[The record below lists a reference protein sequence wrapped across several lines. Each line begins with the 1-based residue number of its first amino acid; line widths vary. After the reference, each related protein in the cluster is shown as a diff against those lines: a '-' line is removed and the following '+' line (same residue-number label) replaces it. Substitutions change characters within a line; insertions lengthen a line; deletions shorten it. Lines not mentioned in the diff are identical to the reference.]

1 MNNGIY
7 YNPQPPRDWSR
18 VQSLCSITTV
28 PNSQYLVY
36 VPRTKQTIPPGQAD
50 LENQI
55 LLKGNILQYKKN
67 SSNFTKNQRYS
78 RISNIGIRGKTYATQ
93 SIKYSN
99 PNTSGLLR
107 VNSIEIPPNTIVG
120 QPNNESGPFQTNVR
134 NPFGCNSTSVQSG
147 GNLICNTLAN
157 PCTNQLIKAY
167 RIVNCASITASDVPG
182 FSNPSVAKELCWDPR
197 INTWYPKQRLTMSN
211 SGNKWPTNYKAFVSA
226 ATPSPPVLTL
236 NSNINASITLSWT
249 VIQNSCIPISS
260 FVIYQDGARL
270 KSVSYTE
277 FTTAIDN
284 LIVGQ
289 SYSFYI
295 VSVSNTVLSNASNTI
310 TVTVN

>member
-7 YNPQPPRDWSR
+7 YNPQPPRAWSR
-18 VQSLCSITTV
+18 VQALCSITTV
-28 PNSQYLVY
+28 PNSKYLVY

-55 LLKGNILQYKKN
+55 LIKGNILQYKKN

-78 RISNIGIRGKTYATQ
+78 RISNIGVRGKTYATQ
-93 SIKYSN
+93 SITYSN

-107 VNSIEIPPNTIVG
+107 INSIEIPPNTIVG
-120 QPNNESGPFQTNVR
+120 QPNNESGPFQYNVE
-134 NPFGCNSTSVQSG
+134 NPFRCNSNSVQSG

-157 PCTNQLIKAY
+157 PCTNQLIKTY
-167 RIVNCASITASDVPG
+167 KILTCASITASDVPG

-211 SGNKWPTNYKAFVSA
+211 SSNKWPTNYKALISA
-226 ATPSPPVLTL
+226 VKPAPPVLTL
-236 NSNINASITLSWT
+236 DANINSSVTLSWT

-260 FVIYQDGARL
+260 FSIYQNGTLL

-277 FTTAIDN
+277 FTTVIAN
-284 LIVGQ
+284 LIAGQ
-289 SYSFYI
+289 SYSFYV

-310 TVTVN
+310 TTTIN

>member
-1 MNNGIY
+1 MNIN
-7 YNPQPPRDWSR
+7 YNPQPPRVWTR
-18 VQSLCSITTV
+18 VQGDCSTNQSNIVNDIVYIPLTD
-28 PNSQYLVY
+28 QYVT
-36 VPRTKQTIPPGQAD
+36 P
-50 LENQI
+50 LEAQFEAQMFK
-55 LLKGNILQYKKN
+55 KGNILQYKKN

-93 SIKYSN
+93 SITYSN

-107 VNSIEIPPNTIVG
+107 VNSINIPPNTIVG
-120 QPNNESGPFQTNVR
+120 QPNNESGPFQNNVR
-134 NPFGCNSTSVQSG
+134 NPFGCSSTSVQSG

-157 PCTNQLIKAY
+157 PCTNQIIKTY
-167 RIVNCASITASDVPG
+167 RIVNCTSITASDVPG
-182 FSNPSVAKELCWDPR
+182 FSNPSVTKGLCWDPR

-211 SGNKWPTNYKAFVSA
+211 SGNKWPTNYKALVSA
-226 ATPSPPVLTL
+226 VTPAPPVLIL
-236 NSNINASITLSWT
+236 DSNINSSVTLSWT
-249 VIQNSCIPISS
+249 VIQNSCISISS
-260 FVIYQDGARL
+260 FGIYQNGALL

>member
-7 YNPQPPRDWSR
+7 YNPQPPRAWSR

-50 LENQI
+50 LENKI
-55 LLKGNILQYKKN
+55 LIKGNILQYKKN

-78 RISNIGIRGKTYATQ
+78 RISNIGVRGKTYATQ
-93 SIKYSN
+93 SITYSN

-107 VNSIEIPPNTIVG
+107 INSIEIPPNTIVG
-120 QPNNESGPFQTNVR
+120 QPNNESGPFQYDVE
-134 NPFGCNSTSVQSG
+134 NPFRCNSNAVQSG

-182 FSNPSVAKELCWDPR
+182 FSNPTVAKELCWDPR

-211 SGNKWPTNYKAFVSA
+211 SSNKWPTNYKALISA
-226 ATPSPPVLTL
+226 VKPAPPVLTL
-236 NSNINASITLSWT
+236 DSNVNSSVTLSWT

-260 FVIYQDGARL
+260 FSIYQNGTIL

-277 FTTAIDN
+277 FTTVIDN

-289 SYSFYI
+289 SYSFYV

-310 TVTVN
+310 TTTIN